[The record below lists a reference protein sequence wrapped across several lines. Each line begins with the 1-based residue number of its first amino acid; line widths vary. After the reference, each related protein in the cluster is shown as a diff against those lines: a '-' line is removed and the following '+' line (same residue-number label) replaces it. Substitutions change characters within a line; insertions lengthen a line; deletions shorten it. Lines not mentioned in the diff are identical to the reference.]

1 MYRKYFQNLE
11 DWLFSK
17 NRELLMI
24 WGARQVGKSYLIKD
38 LFVEQYFKNKYGFN
52 EENRVLTIPF
62 YFLPF
67 YLKDLREKEKLD

>member
-1 MYRKYFQNLE
+1 MV
-11 DWLFSK
+11 
-17 NRELLMI
+17 

-38 LFVEQYFKNKYGFN
+38 LFAEKYFKNKYGFN

-62 YFLPF
+62 YFLSF

>member
-1 MYRKYFQNLE
+1 
-11 DWLFSK
+11 
-17 NRELLMI
+17 MI